1 MKVAICV
8 VTYRRPEELARLL
21 IALGRLQFDPA
32 TVLDLEIIIV
42 DNDALRS
49 AEAAC
54 ASSRA
59 RVRWPIHY
67 EVEPRRGIALARNRA
82 VQCVRL
88 RADFIAFIDDDEAPE
103 ANWLDALL
111 YVQSTYD
118 ADVVAGP
125 VLPKLEAPAP
135 RWVTRGA
142 FFDRPRYLT
151 GHRLSHA
158 ATNNVLIRASL
169 FADERFPFDERLALR
184 GGEDTHFFL
193 RKTLA
198 GHTIVW
204 ANEAVVHE
212 WVPRGRMSARWLLRR
227 SYRVGNTWSFCERD
241 LNGTPRV
248 LVMRV
253 IKAASRIAG
262 GICLLPL
269 SFLSGRHATVA
280 VLRHMCQ
287 GAGYLTGLVGMSFE
301 EYRTGLGR

>member
-1 MKVAICV
+1 MKVAVCV

-32 TVLDLEIIIV
+32 RVLDLEVVVV

-49 AEAAC
+49 AEATC
-54 ASSRA
+54 VSSRP

-67 EVEPRRGIALARNRA
+67 EVEPRRGIAVARNRA
-82 VQCVRL
+82 VQRVRL
-88 RADFIAFIDDDEAPE
+88 RTDFVAFIDDDEAPE
-103 ANWLDALL
+103 ANWLEALL
-111 YVQSTYD
+111 CVQSIYD

-125 VLPKLEAPAP
+125 VLPRLEAPAP
-135 RWVTRGA
+135 QWIIRGG
-142 FFDRPRYLT
+142 FFDRPRYFT
-151 GHRLSHA
+151 GHRLRHA
-158 ATNNVLIRASL
+158 ATNNVLVRANL
-169 FADERFPFDERLALR
+169 FANERSPFDERLALR

-193 RKTLA
+193 RTTLA
-198 GHTIVW
+198 GHSIVW

-212 WVPRGRMSARWLLRR
+212 WIPRSRMSARWLLRR

-241 LNGTPRV
+241 LYGTPRV

-253 IKAASRIAG
+253 VKAAGRIAG
-262 GICLLPL
+262 AICLLPL

-287 GAGYLTGLVGMSFE
+287 GAGYLTGLIGMPFE
-301 EYRTGLGR
+301 EYRTALDR